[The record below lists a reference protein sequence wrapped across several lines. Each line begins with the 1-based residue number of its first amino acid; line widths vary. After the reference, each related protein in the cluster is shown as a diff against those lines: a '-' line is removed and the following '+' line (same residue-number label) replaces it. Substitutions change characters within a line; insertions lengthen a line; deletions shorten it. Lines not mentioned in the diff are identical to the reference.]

1 MIWHSIQEFSSQ
13 LFHIEFD
20 WFHIQ
25 FDFTFNLISHSLWF
39 HIQFDDFTF
48 NLIIHIWRF
57 DIQFDFT
64 FNLTISHSNW
74 HSLSGT
80 AVPTAPTVSMAAAAQ
95 PDIEVLVRG
104 IWPKRVAPCHQTHLF
119 FTVTFYL
126 FYLVLDLP
134 IHSVAQVIITWAA
147 NPRHALRRASVP
159 WPVKFQFRTWIV
171 FHF

>member
-80 AVPTAPTVSMAAAAQ
+80 AVPTAAAQ

-104 IWPKRVAPCHQTHLF
+104 IWPKRVAPCHQNHLF